1 MIETCVSVCHTVNY
15 VKNPLV
21 EQLIVVIMNFSNVDQ
36 INEYEGLSEFEK
48 ALADICSGWIGREI
62 GWKEYIKD
70 NADVLLKIAFSYR
83 S

>member
-1 MIETCVSVCHTVNY
+1 MIETCISIGHTADY

-21 EQLIVVIMNFSNVDQ
+21 TRLIVVIMNFSNVDQ
-36 INEYEGLSEFEK
+36 IDEYEGLSEFEK

>member
-1 MIETCVSVCHTVNY
+1 
-15 VKNPLV
+15 
-21 EQLIVVIMNFSNVDQ
+21 MNFSNVDQ
-36 INEYEGLSEFEK
+36 IDEYEGLSEFEK
-48 ALADICSGWIGREI
+48 ALADICSGWIGREL